1 MLSTKAK
8 IGMLVAGHIVAGLML
23 TWPAGAERWP
33 GPAEVAQAA
42 ILFADAGLLGVWGAL
57 GETRLW
63 WRLTLV
69 PLATAWLMMVTLAG
83 VSNAQIEIEEIVGLS
98 LLIGWPTVLLLL
110 VLIGLR
116 HSHRRLQVVHSLEA
130 STACEGFQ
138 FTIRHL
144 LLTTTIVAVVLA
156 IGKNIPH
163 LDEIIVISV
172 VLCPCLGL
180 VELAVLWAAL
190 GFARPA
196 LRLSIA
202 LPAAFVVGLVPPFYS
217 GSLRQQGWTTF
228 VAWSCITGLQAAITA
243 GTLLVVRSCGYRLAS
258 RKANAAGT
266 GKNCRIVEIEYSS
279 R

>member
-69 PLATAWLMMVTLAG
+69 LLATAWLIMVTLAG
-83 VSNAQIEIEEIVGLS
+83 GSNAQIVGLS
-98 LLIGWPTVLLLL
+98 LMIGLPTVLLLL

-116 HSHRRLQVVHSLEA
+116 HSHRQLQVVHSLEA
-130 STACEGFQ
+130 STASEGFQ

-144 LLTTTIVAVVLA
+144 LLTTAIVAVVLA

-163 LDEIIVISV
+163 LDEIVVIVVV
-172 VLCPCLGL
+172 VLCPCLVL
-180 VELAVLWAAL
+180 VELAVLWATL

-196 LRLSIA
+196 MRLSIV

-228 VAWSCITGLQAAITA
+228 VAWSCITGLQAAIIA

-266 GKNCRIVEIEYSS
+266 GKNCRIIEIQYSS